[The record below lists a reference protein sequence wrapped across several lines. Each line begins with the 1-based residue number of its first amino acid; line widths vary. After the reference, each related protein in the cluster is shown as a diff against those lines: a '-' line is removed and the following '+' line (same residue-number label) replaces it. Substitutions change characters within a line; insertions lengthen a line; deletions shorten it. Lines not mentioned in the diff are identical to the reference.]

1 MEQIQIIDTSGNPD
15 GYITIKKDCI
25 MGVSY
30 YPHCINRFSRLPH
43 MYMLLTTVGEY
54 GISEETYQKYLEL

>member
-1 MEQIQIIDTSGNPD
+1 MEQIKIVNPYGDPD

-30 YPHCINRFSRLPH
+30 YPHFQNRFSRSIY

>member
-1 MEQIQIIDTSGNPD
+1 
-15 GYITIKKDCI
+15 